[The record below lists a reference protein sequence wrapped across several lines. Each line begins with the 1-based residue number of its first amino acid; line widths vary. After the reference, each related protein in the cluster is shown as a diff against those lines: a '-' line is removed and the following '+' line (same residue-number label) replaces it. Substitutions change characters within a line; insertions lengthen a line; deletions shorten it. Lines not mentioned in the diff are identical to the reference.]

1 LPIYRRT
8 DPPVHRLKDLR
19 AMWKYLL
26 QRIFAGLLTIWATTV
41 AVTLLIHL
49 VPGDP
54 VRIMY
59 AQSQG
64 TTPEQLEEIRR
75 HLGLDRPIYAQYLLF
90 MGRVLRGDFGR
101 TIRGEQ
107 PILDLLLIRLPYTLM
122 LSTVSLLIT
131 MTIGMSLGFVAA
143 YKRGTLLDMSC
154 MVVAILG
161 VSVPHF
167 WLGLILLVVFAVRLG
182 WLPVAGE
189 DLRSLILPAVT
200 LGVSNAAIVARLT
213 RASMIDIFDQDFI
226 RTARAKGLPKAIV
239 LYRHALRSGL
249 IPIVS
254 MLGLQFAYMMGGAI
268 VVENVFAW
276 NGVGRLAI
284 EAIFQRDY
292 PMIQGFILVFACV
305 VVTVSIIVDLLY
317 AWLDPRIKYG

>member
-1 LPIYRRT
+1 
-8 DPPVHRLKDLR
+8 
-19 AMWKYLL
+19 MWKYLIK
-26 QRIFAGLLTIWATTV
+26 RIFAALITIWVTTI
-41 AVTLLIHL
+41 AVVLLIHI

-64 TTPEQLEEIRR
+64 TTQEQLEAIR
-75 HLGLDRPIYAQYLLF
+75 HNLGLDRPIYEQYFMF
-90 MGRVLRGDFGR
+90 MGRILRGDFGR

-107 PILDLLLIRLPYTLM
+107 PVLDLLLIRLPYTLA
-122 LSTVSLLIT
+122 LSTASLLIA
-131 MTIGMSLGFVAA
+131 MLIGLSLGFIAA
-143 YKRGTLLDMSC
+143 YKRGTLVDTGC
-154 MVVAILG
+154 MVAAILG
-161 VSVPHF
+161 VSIPHF
-167 WLGLILLVVFAVRLG
+167 WLGLILLFIFALQLA

-189 DLRSLILPAVT
+189 DLRSLILPALT
-200 LGVSNAAIVARLT
+200 LGLSNAAIVARLT
-213 RASMIDIFDQDFI
+213 RSSMIEIFDQDFI

-239 LYRHALRSGL
+239 LSRHALRSGL
-249 IPIVS
+249 VPIVS
-254 MLGLQFAYMMGGAI
+254 MLGMQFTYMMGGAI

-292 PMIQGFILVFACV
+292 PMIQGFILVFACI

-317 AWLDPRIKYG
+317 AWLDPRIKYT